1 MVLRLLKW
9 AFFVGLF
16 VTFLGVYSYST
27 GRGDEDK
34 TVLIQRG
41 VAVGKIGA
49 LLQSEGVISDP
60 FLFKVLVWGTGGNRR
75 VKAGEYAFKTE
86 MGPLNAVMVLYFS
99 APVEHVVTVP
109 EGWNA
114 RQIASIL
121 AAQKLVDPAKFVD
134 IVLSRKSAMKYK
146 LESPNLEG
154 YLFPDTYTFSRIDGE
169 ERIVDRLVQRF
180 FAKVDQNLIAQA
192 KRQGMSLETLVTLAS
207 IIEKET
213 GAANERELISSVFHN
228 RLKKKMRLQSDPT
241 TIYGIQNFNGNLTR
255 KDLLTSTPYNTYTI
269 AALPPGAICSP
280 GLSALQATVHPANTK
295 YLYFVAN
302 HLRQHVFSE
311 TYAEH
316 SRAVDQFQ
324 KRRATRRQAD
334 SERQIGTIRK

>member
-1 MVLRLLKW
+1 MLLRLLKW
-9 AFFVGLF
+9 AFF
-16 VTFLGVYSYST
+16 LGVFVSFLVAYSLAT
-27 GRGDEDK
+27 GKGDQEK

-41 VAVGKIGA
+41 VPVGKIG
-49 LLQSEGVISDP
+49 LQLQAEGVISNP
-60 FLFKVLVWGTGGNRR
+60 YLFKMLVLGSGGNRR

-99 APVEHVVTVP
+99 DPVEHVVTVP

-114 RQIASIL
+114 RQIAAIF
-121 AAQKLVDPAKFVD
+121 AAQKLVDPQKFVD

-146 LESPNLEG
+146 LSSPTLEG
-154 YLFPDTYTFSRIDGE
+154 FLFPDTYTFSRIDGE

-180 FAKVDQNLIAQA
+180 FAKVDQNLIASA
-192 KRQGMSLETLVTLAS
+192 KRQGMTLESLVTLAS

-213 GAANERELISSVFHN
+213 GVPVERELISSVFHN

-241 TIYGIQNFNGNLTR
+241 TIYGISNFNGNLTR
-255 KDLLTSTPYNTYTI
+255 KDLLTSTAYNTYTI

-280 GLSALQATVHPANTK
+280 GLSALQATVNPAKTK

-302 HLRQHVFSE
+302 NQHAHIFTE

-316 SRAVDQFQ
+316 SKAVDRYQ
-324 KRRATRRQAD
+324 KRHPTRKAD
-334 SERQIGTIRK
+334 SERQIGNIRK